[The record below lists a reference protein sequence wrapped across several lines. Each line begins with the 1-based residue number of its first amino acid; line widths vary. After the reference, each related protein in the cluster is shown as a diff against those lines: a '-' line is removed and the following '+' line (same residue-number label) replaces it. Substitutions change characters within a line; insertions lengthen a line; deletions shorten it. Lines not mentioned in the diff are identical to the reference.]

1 MTSLNA
7 AIEAKKLEVLQIV
20 RVTKYTTTV
29 LKGHRLVL
37 VGDVDFDGIIQMD
50 VKCGNPTA
58 YLAGPPQQT
67 DSITDNK
74 NSSSNPNSISNSS
87 SINSNN
93 PNSISNTSSINSS
106 NRINVPTPSN
116 TFPKKDVPSIHQKT
130 QGTSDAIPVQPI
142 SSLSPYHNRW
152 MIKARV
158 THKSEIKSW
167 ANAKGEGKLF
177 SATLV
182 DDSVR

>member
-29 LKGHRLVL
+29 LKGHRLIL
-37 VGDVDFDGIIQMD
+37 VGDVDFDGIIPMD
-50 VKCGNPTA
+50 AKCGNPTA

-67 DSITDNK
+67 ESIA
-74 NSSSNPNSISNSS
+74 SSNSISNN
-87 SINSNN
+87 ISN
-93 PNSISNTSSINSS
+93 NSISNNSNS
-106 NRINVPTPSN
+106 NRINVPTSSSMPSN
-116 TFPKKDVPSIHQKT
+116 TFPKKEVPPPQKT
-130 QGTSDAIPVQPI
+130 QGTGDAIPVQPI

-182 DDSVR
+182 DDSVMMKPSNPRRSFLG